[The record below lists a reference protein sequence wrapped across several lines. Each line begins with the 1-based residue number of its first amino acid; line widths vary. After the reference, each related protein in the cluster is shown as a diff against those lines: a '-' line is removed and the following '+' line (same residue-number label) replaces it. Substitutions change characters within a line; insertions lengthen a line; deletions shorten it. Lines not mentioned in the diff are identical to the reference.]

1 MRNIP
6 ETLNAWATWS
16 DLQQSSFSL
25 LLLPGWLRGRHRQL
39 VFCPYCWPS
48 ETTQA
53 DSFALN
59 SGHIFYAFILLKT
72 WTHLSKLNVEAG
84 SMGCISDQVYRLLI
98 QSNQKG
104 GPYLNQ
110 SKNASTRISGYHSS
124 SHPQVWYKN
133 HKSQTLFSDPLHI
146 WDFANW
152 FSANNYHKHVA
163 LKSDYKKRTN

>member
-16 DLQQSSFSL
+16 DLQRSSFSL
-25 LLLPGWLRGRHRQL
+25 PLLPGWLRGRHRQL
-39 VFCPYCWPS
+39 VFCPYCWPP

-53 DSFALN
+53 ASFALN

-104 GPYLNQ
+104 GPYLIEECKHSYQ
-110 SKNASTRISGYHSS
+110 WIPQQCSSAGLVQKSKITHFFQILCIFEIL
-124 SHPQVWYKN
+124 
-133 HKSQTLFSDPLHI
+133 QT
-146 WDFANW
+146 DFLQTTTINM
-152 FSANNYHKHVA
+152 
-163 LKSDYKKRTN
+163 